1 MIKIYPKTI
10 LLSAKISDFVT
21 EESNITATIKT
32 KEKIIESIS
41 NISKEEGTPEE
52 IALSQKLEKF
62 TMLIPRRDVNN
73 AIVTEE
79 GEKEIAK
86 KIKSFV
92 LILTQYTGEYADK
105 IAEQITLNNTGT
117 TITVN
122 NHEKEGIQAVN
133 YWFEDNTIDKN
144 YFYDNTTQQARIM
157 VMQFV
162 STPEY
167 RYMLLYGDPD
177 DFKTGSKHT
186 VNYSFLSSW
195 NSPETTTI
203 VSPTTGKTYILMDG
217 AQKKIGEGNWSGP
230 NIVRCQIT
238 ELGVIEYPG
247 FNVSFGTNQ
256 FELAD
261 IVTADTI
268 VPEPKEIEIKIP
280 EEDKKKENYKV
291 IEFLGGIEE
300 IITGSFA
307 KLENINFIFAII
319 KYIEKIIESYYVRDG
334 TIIFNKPSAK
344 EDETTKLLDEFQ
356 QLSQKMADRTI
367 TEADAK
373 KLIEEMKNKVSDFLA
388 AAGITDETTDEELND
403 IIDEAAEELQT
414 ALANG
419 DFNPD
424 DTDNELAKEI
434 LKQLSKD
441 DKEKDDKEKEANPTG
456 LRKDYYEVMK
466 SIQNIQDI
474 RSLIY
479 SNGLA
484 KVTSDYF
491 SKGLMHI
498 TIHTGGIC
506 IAAVGTTMMFQTT
519 ANVPPET
526 ITIQTGAENTNF
538 PNQVYQAEGIRDGYS
553 NEFTNGTTMGMV
565 VGVKQSGNAVVPFV
579 GTDSNTQINHSPVK
593 ILIFVAVLAAF
604 LLLSAAALAAQGIG
618 GVISSKMVDS
628 IRQIKEQILE
638 QKQKRIIQPF
648 DDFKELQL
656 DKLKKIID
664 NQTKTAKKKL
674 EEELTL
680 ISEIVQPKINKIA
693 NVTLT
698 KMESGVDSLITKVN
712 SSLKKNKYIKKF
724 GSSATKRIDSL
735 TKKAKD
741 GVKKGKEKA
750 LKSSANLANIVKN
763 NAVSKINSMTDEEV
777 NKVLNDINTEYNKID
792 QMEKEVKANVV
803 DNVNNVESKIDN
815 VISIMDGKIGMGG
828 DKLFRDMVGIPNN
841 FKDGNDLFAAM
852 MAASVKASLGLTI
865 AQTQCSSVGST
876 GIGTLIPIG
885 P

>member
-10 LLSAKISDFVT
+10 SLSIKVSDFVT
-21 EESNITATIKT
+21 EENNITATIKA
-32 KEKIIESIS
+32 KEKMIESIS
-41 NISKEEGTPEE
+41 NINKEEGKPEE
-52 IALSQKLEKF
+52 IVLNQKLEKF

-92 LILTQYTGEYADK
+92 LILTQYTGEYSDK

-117 TITVN
+117 TVTVN

-133 YWFEDNTIDKN
+133 YWFEDNTTDKN
-144 YFYDNTTQQARIM
+144 YFYDNMTQQARIM

-203 VSPTTGKTYILMDG
+203 TSPTTGKTYILMDG

-247 FNVSFGTNQ
+247 FNISFGTSQ

-268 VPEPKEIEIKIP
+268 IPEPKEIEIKIP

-291 IEFLGGIEE
+291 TEFLGGIKET
-300 IITGSFA
+300 ITGSFV
-307 KLENINFIFAII
+307 KLENINFILAII
-319 KYIEKIIESYYVRDG
+319 KYIEKIIESYYVKDG
-334 TIIFNKPSAK
+334 AIIFNKPSAK
-344 EDETTKLLDEFQ
+344 KDETTKLLDEFQ
-356 QLSQKMADRTI
+356 QLSQKIVDRTI
-367 TEADAK
+367 TKEEAK
-373 KLIEEMKNKVSDFLA
+373 KLVEEMKSKVNDFLA
-388 AAGITDETTDEELND
+388 AAGITNETTDEELSD

-419 DFNPD
+419 DFDPD
-424 DTDNELAKEI
+424 NTDNELAKEI

-441 DKEKDDKEKEANPTG
+441 KSKDNKEKEANPTG
-456 LRKDYYEVMK
+456 LRKDYYDVMK

-484 KVTSDYF
+484 KVTSNYF

-498 TIHTGGIC
+498 TVHTGGTC
-506 IAAVGTTMMFQTT
+506 IAAVGTTMLFQTT

-565 VGVKQSGNAVVPFV
+565 VGVKQSGDSVAPFV

-638 QKQKRIIQPF
+638 QIQKRIIQPF

-656 DKLKKIID
+656 NKLKKIID
-664 NQTKTAKKKL
+664 DQTKTAKKKL

-680 ISEIVQPKINKIA
+680 ISETVQPKINKIA

-750 LKSSANLANIVKN
+750 LESSANLANIIKN

-777 NKVLNDINTEYNKID
+777 NKVLNNINTEYNKID
-792 QMEKEVKANVV
+792 QIEKEIKTNVI
-803 DNVNNVESKIDN
+803 DNVNNVEGKIDN

-876 GIGTLIPIG
+876 GTGALIPIG